1 MSCGPVITARLIS
14 WRLLN
19 LSLQKLM
26 LLLNAIVLSNVILIG
41 EDFRAVLRRDNLL
54 LLFR

>member
-1 MSCGPVITARLIS
+1 MSCGPVVTARLIS